1 MTVDAAGEVLS
12 VTVTEPRF
20 TPADVDILLAS
31 RRKEAEPRGEHGF
44 TYAEATDP
52 KNQGRFKVA
61 LPVRDFAQEAL
72 DAEREKYRKTYGD
85 DYHRY
90 AFLWRV
96 ELIEGRSA

>member
-1 MTVDAAGEVLS
+1 MTVDAAGEVVA

-20 TPADVDILLAS
+20 TPEEVGLLLAS
-31 RRKEAEPRGEHGF
+31 RRDDEKPRGEHGV
-44 TYAEATDP
+44 ALEVATDP
-52 KNQGRFKVA
+52 KNQGRFKVG

-96 ELIEGRSA
+96 ELAEGRSA